1 VRADGEAFARY
12 TARVPHFQVLRE
24 LELMKSPINRHVLE
38 VNQLNAAT

>member
-1 VRADGEAFARY
+1 
-12 TARVPHFQVLRE
+12 VLRE